1 VGWNNFINLS
11 LWFVL
16 KSFFFLI
23 EDMACSSFLI
33 VIDIAC
39 LFFLLT
45 RLHFEWGNSL
55 LYLPLNY
62 NVIMIDSWSM

>member
-1 VGWNNFINLS
+1 
-11 LWFVL
+11 
-16 KSFFFLI
+16 
-23 EDMACSSFLI
+23 LI